1 MPLTVPT
8 DRDVD
13 VACMGNALVD
23 VLTHADDAFL
33 DEHDLVKGSMLLVD
47 GERSDAIYSA
57 MGPGTEVSGG
67 CAANT
72 SVGVVSFGGT
82 AAFIG
87 KVRDDQLGHVYA
99 HDLRAAGVAFE
110 VAPAPADDPDPTGR
124 CLILVTPDGE
134 RTMNTCLGIAGRVG
148 IADVDLD
155 LVARSALVY
164 VEGYLWD
171 MASTKEAILAVTDAA
186 HAAGTPVAFTM
197 SDSFCVERHHDDFV
211 ALAEERIDVLFANE
225 HEICTLYEVDDF
237 DLAVERAM
245 HRRGVSFLTRGSKGS
260 VAVGGGEVH
269 EVPVEPATRVDATGA
284 GDLYAAGALYGLTR
298 GADLATCG
306 RLGSLAAAEVIS
318 HMGARPCG
326 SLAAAAHTAG
336 IA

>member
-13 VACMGNALVD
+13 VSCMGNALVD
-23 VLTHADDAFL
+23 VLTHAADAFL
-33 DEHDLVKGSMLLVD
+33 DEHGLVKGSMLLVD
-47 GERSDAIYSA
+47 GERSRAIYEA

-72 SVGVVSFGGT
+72 SVGLVSFGAS

-87 KVRDDQLGHVYA
+87 KVRDDQLGHIYA
-99 HDLRAAGVAFE
+99 HDLRAAGVGFD
-110 VAPAPADDPDPTGR
+110 VAPAPAADPDATGR

-134 RTMNTCLGIAGRVG
+134 RTMNTFLGIAGRVAP
-148 IADVDLD
+148 ADVDFGLIE
-155 LVARSALVY
+155 RSALVY

-171 MASTKEAILAVTDAA
+171 RPSTKQAILAVTDAA
-186 HAAGTPVAFTM
+186 HAAGTQVAFTM
-197 SDSFCVERHHDDFV
+197 SDGFCVERHHDDFV
-211 ALAEERIDVLFANE
+211 ALAAERIDVLFANE
-225 HEICTLYEVDDF
+225 TEICSLYGVDDF
-237 DLAVERAM
+237 DLAVEAAM
-245 HRRGVSFLTRGSKGS
+245 SRRGVSFLTRGAKGS
-260 VAVGGGEVH
+260 VVVGDGEAH

-284 GDLYAAGALYGLTR
+284 GDLFAAGALYGLTR
-298 GADLATCG
+298 GADLPTCG

-318 HMGARPCG
+318 HMGARPLV
-326 SLAAAAHTAG
+326 SLGALARAAG